1 MCGGRRDIH
10 TAAPRGDRPQIGRP
24 RPAVSRTTST
34 SREARMSAAQM
45 ATAPAYDW
53 AAIDSDPRFQRLH
66 SRKTR
71 FLLGLMIFSVAYYFL
86 LPIGAAYF
94 PQIFKIKVWGPLN
107 VGIVFALSEF
117 VVAWGIAFY
126 YSRRANRE
134 FDAMARELIADA
146 ERIGRKA

>member
-1 MCGGRRDIH
+1 
-10 TAAPRGDRPQIGRP
+10 
-24 RPAVSRTTST
+24 
-34 SREARMSAAQM
+34 M
-45 ATAPAYDW
+45 ATAHAAAANALNW

-71 FLLGLMIFSVAYYFL
+71 FLMGLMLFSVAYYFL

-94 PQIFKIKVWGPLN
+94 TDLFKIKLWGPIN

-117 VVAWGIAFY
+117 IVAWAIAYY

-146 ERIGRKA
+146 DKIGSR

>member
-1 MCGGRRDIH
+1 
-10 TAAPRGDRPQIGRP
+10 
-24 RPAVSRTTST
+24 
-34 SREARMSAAQM
+34 MSAVASR
-45 ATAPAYDW
+45 AALNW
-53 AAIDSDPRFQRLH
+53 SAIDHDPRFQALH
-66 SRKTR
+66 RKKVG
-71 FLLGLMIFSVAYYFL
+71 FLAGLMIFSVAYYFL

-94 PQIFKIKVWGPLN
+94 PALFRIKLWGPLN

-146 ERIGRKA
+146 ERIGRPS